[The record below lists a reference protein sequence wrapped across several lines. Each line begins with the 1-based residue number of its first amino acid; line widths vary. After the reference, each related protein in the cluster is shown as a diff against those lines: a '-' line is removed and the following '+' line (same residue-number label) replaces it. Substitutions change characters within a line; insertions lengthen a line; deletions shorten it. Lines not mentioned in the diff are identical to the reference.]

1 MIINM
6 IERSVVGMGYLP
18 GISDEDC
25 YKILMLL
32 CSICKLN
39 IEIQELKIRAL
50 GRMCE
55 DEKDNDV

>member
-1 MIINM
+1 
-6 IERSVVGMGYLP
+6 MGFLP

-25 YKILMLL
+25 YKILLSL

-50 GRMCE
+50 ERMCE
-55 DEKDNDV
+55 DAKNNDD

>member
-1 MIINM
+1 M
-6 IERSVVGMGYLP
+6 VFLP

-25 YKILMLL
+25 YKILLSL

-50 GRMCE
+50 ERMCE
-55 DEKDNDV
+55 DDKDNDV

>member
-1 MIINM
+1 
-6 IERSVVGMGYLP
+6 MGFLP

-25 YKILMLL
+25 YKILLSL

-50 GRMCE
+50 ERMCE
-55 DEKDNDV
+55 DVKDNDV

>member
-1 MIINM
+1 
-6 IERSVVGMGYLP
+6 MGFLP
-18 GISDEDC
+18 GICDEDC

-50 GRMCE
+50 ERMCK
-55 DEKDNDV
+55 DDKDNDV

>member
-1 MIINM
+1 M
-6 IERSVVGMGYLP
+6 SFLP

-25 YKILMLL
+25 YKILLSL

-50 GRMCE
+50 ERMCE
-55 DEKDNDV
+55 DEKNNDD